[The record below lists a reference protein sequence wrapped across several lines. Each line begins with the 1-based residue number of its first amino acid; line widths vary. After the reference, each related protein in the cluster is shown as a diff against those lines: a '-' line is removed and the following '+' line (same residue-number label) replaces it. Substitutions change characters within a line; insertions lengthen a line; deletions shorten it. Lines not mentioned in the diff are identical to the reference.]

1 MSGISDF
8 NVATQDDSCQSQGGF
23 LLFKRSID
31 DARATCRNL
40 KNRIGNFLTLN
51 LQLSICCK
59 CHKMD

>member
-8 NVATQDDSCQSQGGF
+8 NVATRDDSCQSQGGF

-51 LQLSICCK
+51 LQLSI
-59 CHKMD
+59 